1 MPYHDRRRPPQF
13 SGIGGGL
20 RLFAQN
26 LLAPLAEQR
35 ALESDLMKS
44 KILNRAAEDRQI
56 RAEKRRAAQAKTVED
71 SRRLWEEAQTRS
83 TRTYEQERYERRIA
97 KKLEAEKVRKAQIAP
112 PALQDIYY
120 KYKGLPG
127 GFTGAA
133 PPSATGIK
141 PLTVGGAET
150 LKDLASLTTL
160 LGVGKKGF
168 KKGEY
173 EQLLNTRTSVTNQ
186 LIGTGVP
193 EAQWNDDP
201 RTKRMFSYRASIIDR
216 MNELSKGRAPLKK
229 TVHRKTARF
238 IRTNKDGSRTIVPGR
253 ILSYFDSSTGT
264 DKTTQQVYVKGKW
277 TKAPASWD
285 LMPEGTLGDEQFK
298 LEIMDNTPISQV
310 YIKLLLGDETA
321 QQKLRIRGLL
331 PEKGQPILF
340 SHMKK
345 IWPGL
350 KMDPI
355 GQGLDWKPSKEA
367 TGQVQ
372 AVIDAGH
379 FTRLARDVLER
390 AKKTMGVMDQPGV
403 AAKFIDRM
411 TGSVREAW
419 GLLKGWNR
427 LGGNVTSQ
435 DIQGTGEGGYIL
447 DDNGNRRAYTNKDR
461 TTKYI
466 YGKGGD
472 HDTVVRRALRAVTR
486 DWKKSGGWLS
496 KISGTAQARHVME
509 STIFSMAMALMA
521 SRGIKGSRI
530 STKLVEKTI
539 QEIGGVNLSYGA
551 FQAKMHSIMGRE
563 LERVST
569 AGQVV
574 FGRRLPKANIFY
586 LWGFDADPL
595 KKVKEGPVKYIAPGR
610 KNPTPVG
617 KDDQYL
623 GEDGKIRTIGKK
635 KEDNEE
641 F

>member
-20 RLFAQN
+20 RLFAKN

-56 RAEKRRAAQAKTVED
+56 RAEDRAKSRLLELQAFEKDRYERR
-71 SRRLWEEAQTRS
+71 TRS
-83 TRTYEQERYERRIA
+83 TRMYEQERYERRIA

-120 KYKGLPG
+120 KSRGLPG

-150 LKDLASLTTL
+150 LKDLASLTAQI
-160 LGVGKKGF
+160 GKKGYKPQVKTQF
-168 KKGEY
+168 VNFIGDDPD
-173 EQLLNTRTSVTNQ
+173 QPTVAGRLTTIFDFNTREETVKMSTWNAKKNRWGPPPPGYKPMQIGATGDLQQRLRMQNQTVMSPAIVT
-186 LIGTGVP
+186 
-193 EAQWNDDP
+193 
-201 RTKRMFSYRASIIDR
+201 
-216 MNELSKGRAPLKK
+216 
-229 TVHRKTARF
+229 
-238 IRTNKDGSRTIVPGR
+238 
-253 ILSYFDSSTGT
+253 
-264 DKTTQQVYVKGKW
+264 
-277 TKAPASWD
+277 
-285 LMPEGTLGDEQFK
+285 
-298 LEIMDNTPISQV
+298 
-310 YIKLLLGDETA
+310 LLLGNKA
-321 QQKLRIRGLL
+321 ARAKLILQGKLPKEGEPITYAHIKKMFPALKLEQLPGGVGFAIRKRDQDTLQRI
-331 PEKGQPILF
+331 
-340 SHMKK
+340 
-345 IWPGL
+345 
-350 KMDPI
+350 
-355 GQGLDWKPSKEA
+355 
-367 TGQVQ
+367 V
-372 AVIDAGH
+372 DAGH
-379 FTRLARDVLER
+379 FAFLAGDVVKIAEE
-390 AKKTMGVMDQPGV
+390 KMGVMDQPGV
-403 AAKFIDRM
+403 VTKYIDRM
-411 TGSVREAW
+411 TASVREAW

-435 DIQGTGEGGYIL
+435 DIHGTGEGGYIL
-447 DDNGNRRAYTNKDR
+447 DDDGNRRAYTDKDR
-461 TTKYI
+461 TTEYI

-472 HDTVVRRALRAVTR
+472 HNTVVKRALRSVTR
-486 DWKKSGGWLS
+486 DYRKPGGWLS

-539 QEIGGVNLSYGA
+539 QEIGGVNLSYAA
-551 FQAKMHSIMGRE
+551 FRARMQSIMGRE
-563 LERVST
+563 LKRMLD
-569 AGQVV
+569 AGIVP
-574 FGRRLPKANIFY
+574 FGKRLKKENIFS

-623 GEDGKIRTIGKK
+623 GEDGRIRTIGKK